1 MFFFFFQAEDGIRD
15 YKVTGVQ
22 TCALPISPFGHRL
35 SPGLY
40 PFPQPTETKM
50 STSKNEF
57 TQQSLLERV
66 NSVKMAEGNPRARAI
81 VARIVS
87 DLFKTIDELDV
98 SPDEFWA
105 AADWLSRLGA
115 SGQIGLITAGLGFDR
130 LLDIRMDEADAK
142 AGIAAGTPRA
152 IEIGRAHV

>member
-1 MFFFFFQAEDGIRD
+1 
-15 YKVTGVQ
+15 
-22 TCALPISPFGHRL
+22 
-35 SPGLY
+35 
-40 PFPQPTETKM
+40 M

-152 IEIGRAHV
+152 IEGPLYVANAQMTSQMAQINTVTGIQQLNKS